1 MNPPYA
7 ESASKCIQANIAECH
22 YGQSDFTVNL
32 GHTSH
37 QKIVIFNQVYAITS
51 SPPETPNEKLFLKR
65 FGDFISDTMNKLRDP
80 PDPTRPQDVW

>member
-1 MNPPYA
+1 MIKLP
-7 ESASKCIQANIAECH
+7 SALWSIRLYSNSSIDQIVYN
-22 YGQSDFTVNL
+22 T
-32 GHTSH
+32 TSH